1 MATSGPG
8 ATNLVTGIAD
18 AYMDSIPLVSITG
31 QVLQAMIGKGG
42 FQETDFY
49 GMTLPVVKHSFLV
62 TDINEIPT
70 VVKQAFKIATS
81 GRPGPVVVDVPKNIQ
96 QTRAQVFFPDE
107 VDIKGFDPESK
118 KASDLGAE

>member
-1 MATSGPG
+1 
-8 ATNLVTGIAD
+8 
-18 AYMDSIPLVSITG
+18 MDSIPLVSITG

-81 GRPGPVVVDVPKNIQ
+81 GRPGRWSSMCRRTSSRHAHRFLPGRGRHQGI
-96 QTRAQVFFPDE
+96 
-107 VDIKGFDPESK
+107 
-118 KASDLGAE
+118 